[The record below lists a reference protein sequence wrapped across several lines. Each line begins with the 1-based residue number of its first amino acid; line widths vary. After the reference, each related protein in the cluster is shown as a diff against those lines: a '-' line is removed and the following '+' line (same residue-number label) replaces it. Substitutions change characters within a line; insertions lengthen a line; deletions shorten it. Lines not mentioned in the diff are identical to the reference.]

1 MTKSLKKSKK
11 VNEIEKNER
20 DQKGVSEEAIFDQRS
35 EGRGEGLHWENW
47 VKKMCKSLLSPE
59 SNKASVTGGNKE
71 GAVIAMESE
80 RWGLG

>member
-1 MTKSLKKSKK
+1 MYLKKQYLT
-11 VNEIEKNER
+11 R
-20 DQKGVSEEAIFDQRS
+20 DLKEEGKGST
-35 EGRGEGLHWENW
+35 GRT